1 MEQHYES
8 FLLQVLK
15 TFTSEEFL
23 IDLTNHL
30 IIFIFRFSLALIF
43 FLIGRKIFKKS
54 LSRYYTTNA
63 FKSIDSSFRTFLSSI
78 IDTGSI
84 IILLIIS
91 LLIVGF
97 QQSSLIAF
105 LGSIGIGVGL
115 ALKDNLSNF
124 VGGLIILIFK
134 TYSVDDE
141 VEIIGNYGLIS
152 SIDVFSTT
160 ITTFSGD
167 IVSIPNGNVITNQVI
182 NYSKTPNRRMKIV
195 VSVAYET
202 DIDLVFEVLNN
213 LIKDNKSVLKNPSPF
228 INVEKYNNSS
238 IDIALKVWT
247 KNEVYWD
254 TYFTLLK
261 NLKPS
266 LDAVNI
272 SIPFPQMDIHI
283 KEQNFYKKESW
294 DYLSFFNNNIFYT

>member
-1 MEQHYES
+1 MEQHYEG

-23 IDLTNHL
+23 INLTNSL
-30 IIFIFRFSLALIF
+30 IIFVFRFSLALIF

-54 LSRYYTTNA
+54 LSKYYTTNA

-84 IILLIIS
+84 IVLLIIS
-91 LLIVGF
+91 LLIIGF

-182 NYSKTPNRRMKIV
+182 NYSKTPNRRMKII
-195 VSVAYET
+195 VSVAYESN
-202 DIDLVFEVLNN
+202 IDLVFEVLNN
-213 LIKDNKSVLKNPSPF
+213 LIKDNKNILKNPAPF
-228 INVEKYNNSS
+228 INIEKYNNSS

-247 KNEVYWD
+247 KNQTYWD
-254 TYFTLLK
+254 TYFDILK
-261 NLKPS
+261 KLKPA
-266 LDAVNI
+266 LDEVNI
-272 SIPFPQMDIHI
+272 SIPFPQMDLHI
-283 KEQNFYKKESW
+283 KDQNFYKKES
-294 DYLSFFNNNIFYT
+294 

>member
-1 MEQHYES
+1 MENHYEG
-8 FLLQVLK
+8 FLFQVLN
-15 TFTSEEFL
+15 TFTSEQFL
-23 IDLTNHL
+23 VDLTNGL
-30 IIFIFRFSLALIF
+30 IIFVFRFSIALVF
-43 FLIGRKIFKKS
+43 FLIGRKILKKS
-54 LSRYYTTNA
+54 LSKYYNTNS
-63 FKSIDSSFRTFLSSI
+63 FKSIDSSFKTFLSSI

-84 IILLIIS
+84 IVLLIVSLLII
-91 LLIVGF
+91 GF

-167 IVSIPNGNVITNQVI
+167 LVSIPNGNVITNQVI
-182 NYSKTPNRRMKIV
+182 NYSKTPNRRMKII

-202 DIDLVFEVLNN
+202 DLDLVFEILNT
-213 LIKDNKSVLKNPSPF
+213 LIRENKNALKNPAPF
-228 INVEKYNNSS
+228 INIETYNSSS

-247 KNEVYWD
+247 KNSLYWD
-254 TYFTLLK
+254 TYFEILK
-261 NLKPS
+261 NLKPA
-266 LDAVNI
+266 LDSVNI
-272 SIPFPQMDIHI
+272 SIPFPQMDLHI
-283 KEQNFYKKESW
+283 KHQNFYKKE
-294 DYLSFFNNNIFYT
+294 N

>member
-1 MEQHYES
+1 MENHYEG
-8 FLLQVLK
+8 FLFQVLN
-15 TFTSEEFL
+15 TFTSEQFL
-23 IDLTNHL
+23 VDLTNGL
-30 IIFIFRFSLALIF
+30 IIFVFRFSIALVF
-43 FLIGRKIFKKS
+43 FLIGRKILKKS
-54 LSRYYTTNA
+54 LSKYYNTNS
-63 FKSIDSSFRTFLSSI
+63 FKSIDSSFKTFLSSI

-84 IILLIIS
+84 IVLLIVSLLII
-91 LLIVGF
+91 GF

-167 IVSIPNGNVITNQVI
+167 LVSIPNGNVITNQVI
-182 NYSKTPNRRMKIV
+182 NYSKTPNRRMKII

-202 DIDLVFEVLNN
+202 DLDLVFEVLNT
-213 LIKDNKSVLKNPSPF
+213 LIRENKNALKNPAPF
-228 INVEKYNNSS
+228 INIETYNSSS

-247 KNEVYWD
+247 KNSLYWE
-254 TYFTLLK
+254 TYFEILK
-261 NLKPS
+261 NLKPA
-266 LDAVNI
+266 LDSVNI
-272 SIPFPQMDIHI
+272 SIPFPQMDLHI
-283 KEQNFYKKESW
+283 KHQNFYKKE
-294 DYLSFFNNNIFYT
+294 N

>member
-1 MEQHYES
+1 MEQHYEG
-8 FLLQVLK
+8 FLLQVFK

-23 IDLTNHL
+23 INLTNNF
-30 IIFIFRFSLALIF
+30 IILLFRFSMALVF
-43 FLIGRKIFKKS
+43 FLIGRKIFRKS
-54 LSRYYTTNA
+54 LSKYYTTNA

-182 NYSKTPNRRMKIV
+182 NYSKTPNRRMKII
-195 VSVAYET
+195 VSVAYESN
-202 DIDLVFEVLNN
+202 IDLVFEVLNN
-213 LIKDNKSVLKNPSPF
+213 LIKTNQNILKNPGPF
-228 INVEKYNNSS
+228 INIEKYNNSS

-247 KNEVYWD
+247 KNQTYWD
-254 TYFTLLK
+254 TYFDILK
-261 NLKPS
+261 KLKPA
-266 LDAVNI
+266 LDEVNI
-272 SIPFPQMDIHI
+272 SIPFPQMDLHI
-283 KEQNFYKKESW
+283 KDQNFYKKESW
-294 DYLSFFNNNIFYT
+294 D

>member
-1 MEQHYES
+1 MEQHYEG
-8 FLLQVLK
+8 FLLQVFK

-23 IDLTNHL
+23 INLTNNF
-30 IIFIFRFSLALIF
+30 IILLFRFSMALIF
-43 FLIGRKIFKKS
+43 FLIGRKIFRKS
-54 LSRYYTTNA
+54 LSKYYTTNA

-182 NYSKTPNRRMKIV
+182 NYSKTPNRRMKII
-195 VSVAYET
+195 VSVAYESN
-202 DIDLVFEVLNN
+202 IDLVFEVLNN
-213 LIKDNKSVLKNPSPF
+213 LIKTNQNILKNPGPF
-228 INVEKYNNSS
+228 INIEKYNNSS

-247 KNEVYWD
+247 KNQTYWD
-254 TYFTLLK
+254 TYFDILK
-261 NLKPS
+261 KLKPA
-266 LDAVNI
+266 LDEVNI
-272 SIPFPQMDIHI
+272 SIPFPQMDLHI
-283 KEQNFYKKESW
+283 KDQNFYKKES
-294 DYLSFFNNNIFYT
+294 

>member
-1 MEQHYES
+1 MEQHYEG
-8 FLLQVLK
+8 FLLQVFK

-23 IDLTNHL
+23 INLTNNF
-30 IIFIFRFSLALIF
+30 IILLFRFSMALVF
-43 FLIGRKIFKKS
+43 FLIGRKIFRKS
-54 LSRYYTTNA
+54 LSKYYTTNA

-182 NYSKTPNRRMKIV
+182 NYSKTPNRRMKII
-195 VSVAYET
+195 VSVAYESN
-202 DIDLVFEVLNN
+202 IDLVFEVLNN
-213 LIKDNKSVLKNPSPF
+213 LIRTNQNILKNPGPF
-228 INVEKYNNSS
+228 INIEKYNNSS

-247 KNEVYWD
+247 KNQTYWD
-254 TYFTLLK
+254 TYFDILK
-261 NLKPS
+261 KLKPA
-266 LDAVNI
+266 LDEVNI
-272 SIPFPQMDIHI
+272 SIPFPQMDLHI
-283 KEQNFYKKESW
+283 KDQNFYKKES
-294 DYLSFFNNNIFYT
+294 

>member
-1 MEQHYES
+1 MEQHYEG
-8 FLLQVLK
+8 FLLQVLN
-15 TFTSEEFL
+15 TFTSEDFL
-23 IDLTNHL
+23 VYLTNSL
-30 IIFIFRFSLALIF
+30 IIFIFRFSIALVF

-54 LSRYYTTNA
+54 LSKYYTTNA
-63 FKSIDSSFRTFLSSI
+63 FKSIDSSFKTFLSSI
-78 IDTGSI
+78 IDTSSI

-91 LLIVGF
+91 LLIMGF

-141 VEIIGNYGLIS
+141 VDIIGNYGLVS

-182 NYSKTPNRRMKIV
+182 NYSKTPNRRMKII

-202 DIDLVFEVLNN
+202 DIDLVFEVLSN
-213 LIKDNKSVLKNPSPF
+213 LVKENKKILTNPGPF
-228 INVEKYNNSS
+228 INIETYNSSS
-238 IDIALKVWT
+238 IDIALKAWT
-247 KNEVYWD
+247 KNSVYWE
-254 TYFTLLK
+254 TYFEILK
-261 NLKPS
+261 NIKPS
-266 LDAVNI
+266 LDSVNVT
-272 SIPFPQMDIHI
+272 IPFPQMDLHI
-283 KEQNFYKKESW
+283 KHQNLYKKES
-294 DYLSFFNNNIFYT
+294 

>member
-1 MEQHYES
+1 MERHYEG
-8 FLLQVLK
+8 FLLQVLN

-23 IDLTNHL
+23 VHLTNSL
-30 IIFIFRFSLALIF
+30 IIFIFRFSIALVF
-43 FLIGRKIFKKS
+43 FLIGRKILKKF
-54 LSRYYTTNA
+54 LSKYYTTNA
-63 FKSIDSSFRTFLSSI
+63 FKSIDSSFKTFLSSI

-84 IILLIIS
+84 TILLIIS
-91 LLIVGF
+91 LLLMGF

-141 VEIIGNYGLIS
+141 VEITGNYGLVS

-167 IVSIPNGNVITNQVI
+167 LVSIPNGNVITNQVT
-182 NYSKTPNRRMKIV
+182 NYSKTPNRRMKII

-213 LIKDNKSVLKNPSPF
+213 LIKDNKNILKNPGPF
-228 INVEKYNNSS
+228 INIETYNSSS
-238 IDIALKVWT
+238 IDVALKVWT
-247 KNEVYWD
+247 KNSFYWE
-254 TYFTLLK
+254 TYFEILR
-261 NLKPS
+261 NIKPA
-266 LDAVNI
+266 LDSVNI
-272 SIPFPQMDIHI
+272 IIPFPQMDLHI
-283 KEQNFYKKESW
+283 KHQNLYKK
-294 DYLSFFNNNIFYT
+294 

>member
-1 MEQHYES
+1 
-8 FLLQVLK
+8 
-15 TFTSEEFL
+15 
-23 IDLTNHL
+23 
-30 IIFIFRFSLALIF
+30 
-43 FLIGRKIFKKS
+43 
-54 LSRYYTTNA
+54 
-63 FKSIDSSFRTFLSSI
+63 SIDSSFRTFLSSI

-283 KEQNFYKKESW
+283 KEQNFYKKES
-294 DYLSFFNNNIFYT
+294 

>member
-283 KEQNFYKKESW
+283 KEQNFYKKES
-294 DYLSFFNNNIFYT
+294 

>member
-1 MEQHYES
+1 MEQHYEG
-8 FLLQVLK
+8 FLLQVFK

-23 IDLTNHL
+23 INLTNNF
-30 IIFIFRFSLALIF
+30 IILLFRFSMALIF
-43 FLIGRKIFKKS
+43 FLIGRKIFRKS
-54 LSRYYTTNA
+54 LSKYYTTNA

-182 NYSKTPNRRMKIV
+182 NYSKTPNRRMKII
-195 VSVAYET
+195 VSVAYESN
-202 DIDLVFEVLNN
+202 IDLVFEVLNN
-213 LIKDNKSVLKNPSPF
+213 LIKTNQNILKNPGPF
-228 INVEKYNNSS
+228 INIEKYNNSS

-247 KNEVYWD
+247 KNQTYWD
-254 TYFTLLK
+254 TYFDILK
-261 NLKPS
+261 KLKPA
-266 LDAVNI
+266 LDEVNI
-272 SIPFPQMDIHI
+272 SIPFPQMDLHI
-283 KEQNFYKKESW
+283 KDQNFYKKESW
-294 DYLSFFNNNIFYT
+294 D

>member
-1 MEQHYES
+1 MEQHYEG
-8 FLLQVLK
+8 FLLQVFK

-23 IDLTNHL
+23 INLTNNF
-30 IIFIFRFSLALIF
+30 IILLFRFSMALVF
-43 FLIGRKIFKKS
+43 FLIGRKIFRKS
-54 LSRYYTTNA
+54 LSKYYTTNA

-182 NYSKTPNRRMKIV
+182 NYSKTPNRRMKII
-195 VSVAYET
+195 VSVAYESN
-202 DIDLVFEVLNN
+202 IDLVFEVLNN
-213 LIKDNKSVLKNPSPF
+213 LIKTNQNILKNPGPF
-228 INVEKYNNSS
+228 INIEKYNNSS

-247 KNEVYWD
+247 KNQTYWD
-254 TYFTLLK
+254 TYFDILK
-261 NLKPS
+261 KLKPA
-266 LDAVNI
+266 LDEVNI
-272 SIPFPQMDIHI
+272 SIPFPQMDLHI
-283 KEQNFYKKESW
+283 KDQNFYKKES
-294 DYLSFFNNNIFYT
+294 

>member
-1 MEQHYES
+1 MENHYEG
-8 FLLQVLK
+8 FLFQVLN
-15 TFTSEEFL
+15 TFTSEQFL
-23 IDLTNHL
+23 VDLTNGL
-30 IIFIFRFSLALIF
+30 IIFVFRFSIALVF
-43 FLIGRKIFKKS
+43 FLIGRKILKKS
-54 LSRYYTTNA
+54 LSKYYNTNS
-63 FKSIDSSFRTFLSSI
+63 FKSIDSSFKTFLSSI

-84 IILLIIS
+84 IVLLIVSLLII
-91 LLIVGF
+91 GF

-167 IVSIPNGNVITNQVI
+167 LVSIPNGNVITNQVI
-182 NYSKTPNRRMKIV
+182 NYSKTPNRRMKII

-202 DIDLVFEVLNN
+202 DLDLVFEVLNT
-213 LIKDNKSVLKNPSPF
+213 LIRENKNALKNPAPF
-228 INVEKYNNSS
+228 INIETYN
-238 IDIALKVWT
+238 
-247 KNEVYWD
+247 
-254 TYFTLLK
+254 
-261 NLKPS
+261 
-266 LDAVNI
+266 
-272 SIPFPQMDIHI
+272 
-283 KEQNFYKKESW
+283 
-294 DYLSFFNNNIFYT
+294 